1 MKTISLKFRLPLF
14 VAVVCCL
21 SVPVRATAAVMAG
34 TGAGICSEFVTGGG
48 EKNES
53 RPSGREGAVRP
64 DRMRCEYLENP
75 EAVDVPSPRL
85 SWIVRTDSTVYGQC
99 QSGWQVQVASSE
111 ELLRRGRAD
120 RWDSGRV
127 GGDSMRVRYGGKPL
141 RSRDACWWRVR
152 VWDAGGRPSAWSA
165 PAHWHMGLLGEAD
178 WQAQWIGAP
187 GQDDGPLSP
196 DGTEPPLPAP
206 LLRESFGVAPGRK
219 VVSARV
225 YVTGLGYFELYLNG
239 EKVGRDVLAPNQTNY
254 DKRPGLA
261 DCGIPVEDNFREYTV
276 PYLAYDVTERL
287 RGENVI
293 GAMLGNGFYNVRGRW
308 TMAYGS
314 PRLIAQLEIVYD
326 DGSQERVVSDPTWK
340 VAEGPVRMDQIYAG
354 EEYDARCEQ
363 PGWCAP
369 GFDDSAW
376 QNAVPRRAPYG
387 RLRAQNGPAD
397 RVMEV
402 LKPVKIEKLGGGRY
416 RVDFGETVSGWVRL
430 HGVRGE
436 AGRRIEIKYL
446 SESPNGSNAYTM
458 KGEGP
463 EDYATRFTWY
473 VFREVELSGWP
484 GELHPGQ
491 LTAEAVYSDVETTGG
506 FACSNPLL
514 NRIDRIWWRTQLDN
528 MHGAV
533 ASDCPHRERSA
544 YTGDGQTV
552 CATVMHRFDAAAFY
566 SKWIGDILAAQN
578 PDTGYV
584 PNGAPWQPGCG
595 GGVAWGAAICI
606 MPWEFYLHYGDRDM
620 LARNLDGM
628 KGYVD
633 YLGGWADADGVIYA
647 RAPHGREPVYWMNL
661 GDWCPP
667 GKLPSDTL
675 VHTFYYWRCADIAA
689 RTARVLGDSAGAQR
703 YGALAERV
711 RRAFHGRF
719 YDPGTGSYGPFGGD
733 VFALYMGVPPER
745 YPRVC
750 AALRDNIRRNGGHLD
765 TGIYGTQFLLEV
777 LCDNGMNDLA
787 YGIMTK
793 RTFPSFGHWIE
804 QGATT
809 MWEQWD
815 GGNSHC
821 HPMFGACLTWLY
833 RRVAGM
839 ESDPERPGYRH
850 IVFRPRP
857 VGDLTWAR
865 YAQLTSRGEAS
876 VRWERTAGGFM
887 LEADIPAG
895 STATVWVPLGDG
907 QARADVRLSHPA
919 GVSFVRV
926 DETAE
931 VRPGNGGISGDRFH
945 RYAVY
950 EVKGSG
956 RYRFTSG
963 AGITD

>member
-75 EAVDVPSPRL
+75 EAVDLPSPRL

-196 DGTEPPLPAP
+196 DGTEPPLPVP
-206 LLRESFGVAPGRK
+206 LLRKSFGVAPGRK

-239 EKVGRDVLAPNQTNY
+239 EKVGRDVLAPNQSNY

-287 RGENVI
+287 RSGENVI

-402 LKPVKIEKLGGGRY
+402 LKPVKVEKLGGGRY

-675 VHTFYYWRCADIAA
+675 VHTFYYWRCA
-689 RTARVLGDSAGAQR
+689 
-703 YGALAERV
+703 
-711 RRAFHGRF
+711 
-719 YDPGTGSYGPFGGD
+719 
-733 VFALYMGVPPER
+733 
-745 YPRVC
+745 
-750 AALRDNIRRNGGHLD
+750 ALRDNIRRNGGHLD

-907 QARADVRLSHPA
+907 QTRADVRLSHPA

-931 VRPGNGGISGDRFH
+931 VRPGNGVISGDKFH

>member
-206 LLRESFGVAPGRK
+206 LLRKSFGVAPGRK

-287 RGENVI
+287 RSGENVI

-484 GELHPGQ
+484 GEL
-491 LTAEAVYSDVETTGG
+491 
-506 FACSNPLL
+506 
-514 NRIDRIWWRTQLDN
+514 
-528 MHGAV
+528 
-533 ASDCPHRERSA
+533 CPHRERSA

>member
-21 SVPVRATAAVMAG
+21 SVPVRATAAVMGG

-75 EAVDVPSPRL
+75 EAVDVSSPRL

-127 GGDSMRVRYGGKPL
+127 GGDSMRVRYGGL

-206 LLRESFGVAPGRK
+206 LLRKSFGVVPGRK

-287 RGENVI
+287 RSGENVI

-402 LKPVKIEKLGGGRY
+402 LKPVKVEKLGGGRY

-633 YLGGWADADGVIYA
+633 YLDGWADADGVIYA

-907 QARADVRLSHPA
+907 QTRADVRLSHPA

>member
-21 SVPVRATAAVMAG
+21 SVPVRATAAVMGG

-75 EAVDVPSPRL
+75 EAVDVSSPRL

-206 LLRESFGVAPGRK
+206 LLRKSFGVAPGRK

-287 RGENVI
+287 RSGENVI

-402 LKPVKIEKLGGGRY
+402 LKPVKVEKLGGGRY

-765 TGIYGTQFLLEV
+765 TGTQFLLEV

-793 RTFPSFGHWIE
+793 RTFPSFGHWVE

-907 QARADVRLSHPA
+907 QTRADVRLSHPA

>member
-1 MKTISLKFRLPLF
+1 
-14 VAVVCCL
+14 
-21 SVPVRATAAVMAG
+21 
-34 TGAGICSEFVTGGG
+34 
-48 EKNES
+48 
-53 RPSGREGAVRP
+53 
-64 DRMRCEYLENP
+64 
-75 EAVDVPSPRL
+75 
-85 SWIVRTDSTVYGQC
+85 
-99 QSGWQVQVASSE
+99 
-111 ELLRRGRAD
+111 
-120 RWDSGRV
+120 
-127 GGDSMRVRYGGKPL
+127 
-141 RSRDACWWRVR
+141 
-152 VWDAGGRPSAWSA
+152 
-165 PAHWHMGLLGEAD
+165 
-178 WQAQWIGAP
+178 
-187 GQDDGPLSP
+187 
-196 DGTEPPLPAP
+196 
-206 LLRESFGVAPGRK
+206 
-219 VVSARV
+219 
-225 YVTGLGYFELYLNG
+225 
-239 EKVGRDVLAPNQTNY
+239 
-254 DKRPGLA
+254 
-261 DCGIPVEDNFREYTV
+261 
-276 PYLAYDVTERL
+276 
-287 RGENVI
+287 
-293 GAMLGNGFYNVRGRW
+293 
-308 TMAYGS
+308 
-314 PRLIAQLEIVYD
+314 
-326 DGSQERVVSDPTWK
+326 
-340 VAEGPVRMDQIYAG
+340 
-354 EEYDARCEQ
+354 
-363 PGWCAP
+363 
-369 GFDDSAW
+369 
-376 QNAVPRRAPYG
+376 
-387 RLRAQNGPAD
+387 
-397 RVMEV
+397 
-402 LKPVKIEKLGGGRY
+402 
-416 RVDFGETVSGWVRL
+416 
-430 HGVRGE
+430 
-436 AGRRIEIKYL
+436 
-446 SESPNGSNAYTM
+446 M

-633 YLGGWADADGVIYA
+633 YLDGWADADGVIYA

-793 RTFPSFGHWIE
+793 RTFPSFGHWVE

-907 QARADVRLSHPA
+907 QTRADVRLSHPA

>member
-21 SVPVRATAAVMAG
+21 SVPVRASAAVMGG

-53 RPSGREGAVRP
+53 RPSGREVAVRP

-127 GGDSMRVRYGGKPL
+127 GDDSMRVRYGGKPL

-187 GQDDGPLSP
+187 GQGDRPLSP
-196 DGTEPPLPAP
+196 DGTEPPLPTP
-206 LLRESFGVAPGRK
+206 LLRKSFGVVPGRK

-287 RGENVI
+287 RSGENVI

-376 QNAVPRRAPYG
+376 QNAVSRRAPYG

-402 LKPVKIEKLGGGRY
+402 LKPVKVEKLGGGRY

-552 CATVMHRFDAAAFY
+552 CATVMHRFDAAA
-566 SKWIGDILAAQN
+566 
-578 PDTGYV
+578 
-584 PNGAPWQPGCG
+584 
-595 GGVAWGAAICI
+595 ICI

-633 YLGGWADADGVIYA
+633 YLDGWADADGVIYA

-793 RTFPSFGHWIE
+793 RTFPSFGHWVE

-907 QARADVRLSHPA
+907 QTRADVRLSHPA

>member
-206 LLRESFGVAPGRK
+206 LLRKSFGVAPGRK

-287 RGENVI
+287 RSGENVI

-308 TMAYGS
+308 AMAYGS
-314 PRLIAQLEIVYD
+314 RLIAQLEIVYD

>member
-1 MKTISLKFRLPLF
+1 M
-14 VAVVCCL
+14 
-21 SVPVRATAAVMAG
+21 
-34 TGAGICSEFVTGGG
+34 
-48 EKNES
+48 
-53 RPSGREGAVRP
+53 
-64 DRMRCEYLENP
+64 
-75 EAVDVPSPRL
+75 
-85 SWIVRTDSTVYGQC
+85 
-99 QSGWQVQVASSE
+99 QVASSE

-127 GGDSMRVRYGGKPL
+127 GDDSMRVRYGGKPL

-206 LLRESFGVAPGRK
+206 LLRKSFGVAPGRK

-287 RGENVI
+287 RSGENVI

-402 LKPVKIEKLGGGRY
+402 LKPVKVEKLGGGRY

-514 NRIDRIWWRTQLDN
+514 NRIDHENVEEHPVSSDQEHEIEGKRED
-528 MHGAV
+528 AV
-533 ASDCPHRERSA
+533 QCDV
-544 YTGDGQTV
+544 GWQD
-552 CATVMHRFDAAAFY
+552 
-566 SKWIGDILAAQN
+566 
-578 PDTGYV
+578 PDV
-584 PNGAPWQPGCG
+584 HEQR
-595 GGVAWGAAICI
+595 
-606 MPWEFYLHYGDRDM
+606 HDHS
-620 LARNLDGM
+620 RN
-628 KGYVD
+628 
-633 YLGGWADADGVIYA
+633 
-647 RAPHGREPVYWMNL
+647 RNEH
-661 GDWCPP
+661 
-667 GKLPSDTL
+667 
-675 VHTFYYWRCADIAA
+675 
-689 RTARVLGDSAGAQR
+689 
-703 YGALAERV
+703 
-711 RRAFHGRF
+711 
-719 YDPGTGSYGPFGGD
+719 
-733 VFALYMGVPPER
+733 
-745 YPRVC
+745 
-750 AALRDNIRRNGGHLD
+750 IR
-765 TGIYGTQFLLEV
+765 
-777 LCDNGMNDLA
+777 
-787 YGIMTK
+787 
-793 RTFPSFGHWIE
+793 
-804 QGATT
+804 
-809 MWEQWD
+809 
-815 GGNSHC
+815 
-821 HPMFGACLTWLY
+821 
-833 RRVAGM
+833 
-839 ESDPERPGYRH
+839 
-850 IVFRPRP
+850 
-857 VGDLTWAR
+857 
-865 YAQLTSRGEAS
+865 
-876 VRWERTAGGFM
+876 
-887 LEADIPAG
+887 
-895 STATVWVPLGDG
+895 
-907 QARADVRLSHPA
+907 
-919 GVSFVRV
+919 
-926 DETAE
+926 
-931 VRPGNGGISGDRFH
+931 
-945 RYAVY
+945 
-950 EVKGSG
+950 
-956 RYRFTSG
+956 
-963 AGITD
+963 

>member
-1 MKTISLKFRLPLF
+1 
-14 VAVVCCL
+14 
-21 SVPVRATAAVMAG
+21 
-34 TGAGICSEFVTGGG
+34 
-48 EKNES
+48 
-53 RPSGREGAVRP
+53 
-64 DRMRCEYLENP
+64 
-75 EAVDVPSPRL
+75 
-85 SWIVRTDSTVYGQC
+85 
-99 QSGWQVQVASSE
+99 
-111 ELLRRGRAD
+111 
-120 RWDSGRV
+120 
-127 GGDSMRVRYGGKPL
+127 
-141 RSRDACWWRVR
+141 
-152 VWDAGGRPSAWSA
+152 
-165 PAHWHMGLLGEAD
+165 
-178 WQAQWIGAP
+178 
-187 GQDDGPLSP
+187 
-196 DGTEPPLPAP
+196 
-206 LLRESFGVAPGRK
+206 
-219 VVSARV
+219 
-225 YVTGLGYFELYLNG
+225 
-239 EKVGRDVLAPNQTNY
+239 
-254 DKRPGLA
+254 
-261 DCGIPVEDNFREYTV
+261 
-276 PYLAYDVTERL
+276 
-287 RGENVI
+287 
-293 GAMLGNGFYNVRGRW
+293 
-308 TMAYGS
+308 
-314 PRLIAQLEIVYD
+314 
-326 DGSQERVVSDPTWK
+326 
-340 VAEGPVRMDQIYAG
+340 
-354 EEYDARCEQ
+354 
-363 PGWCAP
+363 
-369 GFDDSAW
+369 
-376 QNAVPRRAPYG
+376 
-387 RLRAQNGPAD
+387 
-397 RVMEV
+397 
-402 LKPVKIEKLGGGRY
+402 
-416 RVDFGETVSGWVRL
+416 
-430 HGVRGE
+430 
-436 AGRRIEIKYL
+436 
-446 SESPNGSNAYTM
+446 
-458 KGEGP
+458 
-463 EDYATRFTWY
+463 
-473 VFREVELSGWP
+473 
-484 GELHPGQ
+484 
-491 LTAEAVYSDVETTGG
+491 
-506 FACSNPLL
+506 
-514 NRIDRIWWRTQLDN
+514 
-528 MHGAV
+528 
-533 ASDCPHRERSA
+533 
-544 YTGDGQTV
+544 
-552 CATVMHRFDAAAFY
+552 
-566 SKWIGDILAAQN
+566 
-578 PDTGYV
+578 
-584 PNGAPWQPGCG
+584 
-595 GGVAWGAAICI
+595 VAWGAAICI

-907 QARADVRLSHPA
+907 QTRADVRLSHPA